1 MRTIAKGLVGMGA
14 AALLAAGVA
23 QAGGSVT
30 LNAARVGATDS
41 PALAKFYEAAF
52 GLKEVNRLTFPNMIE
67 IMMNFGD
74 TVEAAKKNPASQIVI
89 MQVKSNTTDTTPHLI
104 FNVTDIAATAKAVT
118 AAGGKMEGE
127 PKPFGK
133 TGIVIGMATDPAGN
147 HIEMIQQP
155 KS

>member
-1 MRTIAKGLVGMGA
+1 MGA
-14 AALLAAGVA
+14 ALLLAGAAHADG
-23 QAGGSVT
+23 VT

-52 GLKEVNRLTFPNMIE
+52 GLKEVNRITFPNMIE

-74 TVEAAKKNPASQIVI
+74 TVEAAKKNPAAQIVV
-89 MQVKSNTTDTTPHLI
+89 MQVKANNTTDTVPHVIL
-104 FNVTDIAATAKAVT
+104 NVADMEATVKALK
-118 AAGGKMEGE
+118 AAGGKMDGD

-155 KS
+155 KK

>member
-14 AALLAAGVA
+14 ALLLAGVVQADGGVA
-23 QAGGSVT
+23 

-67 IMMNFGD
+67 IMMNFG
-74 TVEAAKKNPASQIVI
+74 TSVEAAKKNGNAQIVI

-104 FNVTDIAATAKAVT
+104 FNVTDMAATVKALT

-155 KS
+155 RS